1 MLIVDIIPLEFI
13 EFITGVKI
21 KATADSKLEDS
32 TDMISR
38 RLENPLQQVRLEIWQ
53 IIPASRGVLCLRI

>member
-1 MLIVDIIPLEFI
+1 MLIVDIIPLECI

-32 TDMISR
+32 TDMICR
-38 RLENPLQQVRLEIWQ
+38 RLENPLQQVRLEIW
-53 IIPASRGVLCLRI
+53 

>member
-1 MLIVDIIPLEFI
+1 MLIVDIIPLECI

-21 KATADSKLEDS
+21 KVTADSKLEDS

-38 RLENPLQQVRLEIWQ
+38 RLENPLQQVRLEIW
-53 IIPASRGVLCLRI
+53 